1 MVKSVKRMIKAMKKK
16 PKQTLLIMSILIV
29 MVMVMVMV
37 QVCRR
42 DPQVE
47 KLDRL
52 KKLGDDSSERKE
64 IKITRW
70 DGRLGNNISQLFN
83 AIQISLYYG
92 CNISIPNHNLFDTIW
107 ISRLVTN
114 SFDSEFVDINLQ
126 KQLSDNELKSDFF
139 YDLYKYDERIFEY
152 NIQQT
157 VSILKES
164 FKIREDKTC
173 DLGENH
179 VVLHI
184 RGGDIFQGSNPHSD
198 YITPPIYYYKT
209 ILDSNN
215 YKRIIL
221 ISEDRLNPTVGELLK
236 LYPNIEFKIQS
247 LEEDIKLLLASKNVI
262 MSYGTFVPRLLTLSN
277 RIKKIYKP
285 SYLEKGLIDQQ
296 LGVNSQKMCINI
308 LIKLGIEVHDF
319 ELDDYFKKQSP
330 WKNSELQRDLLINYL
345 PST

>member
-1 MVKSVKRMIKAMKKK
+1 MIKAMKEKHT
-16 PKQTLLIMSILIV
+16 QTLLMMSILLVFVFVFV
-29 MVMVMVMV
+29 MMMV
-37 QVCRR
+37 QVCCT
-42 DPQVE
+42 
-47 KLDRL
+47 
-52 KKLGDDSSERKE
+52 GSECIK

-70 DGRLGNNISQLFN
+70 EGRLGNNISQLFN
-83 AIQISLYYG
+83 AIQISLYYA
-92 CNISIPNHNLFDTIW
+92 CNISIPNHNLFDTSL

-114 SFDSEFVDINLQ
+114 SIDSEKFVDINLQ
-126 KQLSDNELKSDFF
+126 KQLSGNELKGDFYF
-139 YDLYKYDERIFEY
+139 DLYKYDKRVFEY

-157 VSILKES
+157 VLILKES
-164 FKIREDKTC
+164 FKIRQDKTC

-184 RGGDIFQGSNPHSD
+184 RGGDIFSKNPHGD
-198 YITPPIYYYKT
+198 YINPPIYYFKT

-262 MSYGTFVPRLLTLSN
+262 MSFGTFVPRLLTLSN
-277 RIKKIYKP
+277 RIEKMYKP
-285 SYLEKGLIDQQ
+285 SYAGKTFTEEQ
-296 LGVNSQKMCINI
+296 LGIN
-308 LIKLGIEVHDF
+308 LLTKLGIEVHDF
-319 ELDDYFKKQSP
+319 ELSDYFNKQSP
-330 WKNSELQRDLLINYL
+330 WKNNELQRDLLINYL

>member
-1 MVKSVKRMIKAMKKK
+1 MTKTCSNRMIKAMKEKHT
-16 PKQTLLIMSILIV
+16 QTLLMMSILLVFVFVFV
-29 MVMVMVMV
+29 MMMV
-37 QVCRR
+37 QVCCT
-42 DPQVE
+42 
-47 KLDRL
+47 
-52 KKLGDDSSERKE
+52 GSECIK

-70 DGRLGNNISQLFN
+70 EGRLGNNISQLFN
-83 AIQISLYYG
+83 AIQISLYYA
-92 CNISIPNHNLFDTIW
+92 CNISIPNHNLFDTSL

-114 SFDSEFVDINLQ
+114 SIDSEKFVDINLQ
-126 KQLSDNELKSDFF
+126 KQLSGNELKGDFYF
-139 YDLYKYDERIFEY
+139 DLYKYDKRVFEY

-157 VSILKES
+157 VLILKES
-164 FKIREDKTC
+164 FKIRQDKTC

-184 RGGDIFQGSNPHSD
+184 RGGDIFSKNPHGD
-198 YITPPIYYYKT
+198 YINPPIYYFKT

-262 MSYGTFVPRLLTLSN
+262 MSFGTFVPRLLTLSN
-277 RIKKIYKP
+277 RIEKMYKP
-285 SYLEKGLIDQQ
+285 SYAGKTFTEEQ
-296 LGVNSQKMCINI
+296 LGIN
-308 LIKLGIEVHDF
+308 LLTKLGIEVHDF
-319 ELDDYFKKQSP
+319 ELSDYFNKQSP
-330 WKNSELQRDLLINYL
+330 WKNNELQRDLLINYL

>member
-1 MVKSVKRMIKAMKKK
+1 MTKTCSNRMIKAMKEKHT
-16 PKQTLLIMSILIV
+16 QTLLMMSILLV
-29 MVMVMVMV
+29 FVFVFVRMMV
-37 QVCRR
+37 QVCCT
-42 DPQVE
+42 
-47 KLDRL
+47 
-52 KKLGDDSSERKE
+52 GSECIK

-70 DGRLGNNISQLFN
+70 EGRLGNNISQLFN
-83 AIQISLYYG
+83 AIQISLYYA
-92 CNISIPNHNLFDTIW
+92 CNISIPNHNLFDTSL

-114 SFDSEFVDINLQ
+114 SFDSEKFVDINLQ
-126 KQLSDNELKSDFF
+126 KQLSGNELKGDFYF
-139 YDLYKYDERIFEY
+139 DLYKYDKRVFEY

-157 VSILKES
+157 VLILKES
-164 FKIREDKTC
+164 FKIRQDKTC

-184 RGGDIFQGSNPHSD
+184 RGGDIFSKNPHGD
-198 YITPPIYYYKT
+198 YINPPIYYFKT

-262 MSYGTFVPRLLTLSN
+262 MSFGTFVPRLLTLSN
-277 RIKKIYKP
+277 RIEKMYKP
-285 SYLEKGLIDQQ
+285 SYAGKTFTEEQ
-296 LGVNSQKMCINI
+296 LGIN
-308 LIKLGIEVHDF
+308 LLTKLGIEVHDF
-319 ELDDYFKKQSP
+319 ELSDYFNKQSP
-330 WKNSELQRDLLINYL
+330 WKNNELQRDLLINYL

>member
-1 MVKSVKRMIKAMKKK
+1 MIKAMKEKHT
-16 PKQTLLIMSILIV
+16 QTLLMMSILLV
-29 MVMVMVMV
+29 FVFVFVRMMV
-37 QVCRR
+37 QVCCT
-42 DPQVE
+42 
-47 KLDRL
+47 
-52 KKLGDDSSERKE
+52 GSECIK

-70 DGRLGNNISQLFN
+70 EGRLGNNISQLFN
-83 AIQISLYYG
+83 AIQISLYYA
-92 CNISIPNHNLFDTIW
+92 CNISIPNHNLFDTSL

-114 SFDSEFVDINLQ
+114 SIDSEKFVDINLQ
-126 KQLSDNELKSDFF
+126 KQLSGNELKGDFYF
-139 YDLYKYDERIFEY
+139 DLYKYDKRVFEY

-157 VSILKES
+157 VLILKES
-164 FKIREDKTC
+164 FKIRQDKTC

-184 RGGDIFQGSNPHSD
+184 RGGDIFSKNPHGD
-198 YITPPIYYYKT
+198 YINPPIYYFKT

-262 MSYGTFVPRLLTLSN
+262 MSFGTFVPRLLTLSN
-277 RIKKIYKP
+277 RIEKMYKP
-285 SYLEKGLIDQQ
+285 SYAGKTFTEEQ
-296 LGVNSQKMCINI
+296 LGIN
-308 LIKLGIEVHDF
+308 LLTKLGIEVHDF
-319 ELDDYFKKQSP
+319 ELSDYFNKQSP
-330 WKNSELQRDLLINYL
+330 WKNNELQRDLLINYL